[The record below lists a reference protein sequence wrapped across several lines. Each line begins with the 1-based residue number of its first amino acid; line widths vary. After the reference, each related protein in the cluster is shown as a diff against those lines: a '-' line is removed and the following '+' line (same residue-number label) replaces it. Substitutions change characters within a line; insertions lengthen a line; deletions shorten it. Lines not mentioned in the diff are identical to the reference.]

1 MKPIVIIGASGHAKV
16 VIDLVEQF
24 GELKIIGLVDS
35 DKPEGLEWFG
45 YKVLGS
51 ESDIS
56 SLMSRFGFEAGFV
69 AIGDNWIR
77 HLVVDKIRA
86 AVPDFP
92 FVSSIHPSASLG
104 RGVRVGCGTVIMA
117 GATIN
122 SDSVIGDFCIVNT
135 NASLDHDNELED
147 YVSVAPGVVTGGNV
161 RVGRFSALSLA
172 SAVIHGRSVG
182 SHTVV
187 GAGALVL
194 QDIPGHSVAW
204 GTPARVIRQRKEG
217 ERYL

>member
-1 MKPIVIIGASGHAKV
+1 MKTHSSVAMQPRYWFVGALPCLLFFGCGSDSEGTPYPAAESG
-16 VIDLVEQF
+16 
-24 GELKIIGLVDS
+24 
-35 DKPEGLEWFG
+35 
-45 YKVLGS
+45 LG
-51 ESDIS
+51 
-56 SLMSRFGFEAGFV
+56 GT
-69 AIGDNWIR
+69 
-77 HLVVDKIRA
+77 
-86 AVPDFP
+86 
-92 FVSSIHPSASLG
+92 SASTG
-104 RGVRVGCGTVIMA
+104 
-117 GATIN
+117 GAT
-122 SDSVIGDFCIVNT
+122 SSG
-135 NASLDHDNELED
+135 AQP
-147 YVSVAPGVVTGGNV
+147 AVVTGGNV